1 VQEELG
7 ADMTK
12 NGGTESKAAL
22 HPSRVGRTYMR
33 KYRERLLQK
42 ISSALWSS

>member
-1 VQEELG
+1 
-7 ADMTK
+7 MTK

-33 KYRERLLQK
+33 KGSQGLRL
-42 ISSALWSS
+42 ALTKDNL